1 MKIIVDAFWDD
12 EAKVWVAQARDEDLG
27 LVTEADTIEH
37 LQSKLAQ
44 IVPDLLEH
52 ERGPFEIDFAHHDQR
67 RRAEVAHEARILTD
81 LLRERG
87 DLGLTRADLRDARRE
102 QVTHQIDLG
111 PPCAHAGDSLAEWS
125 GVPEADG
132 GVCTPAGEQHAL

>member
-52 ERGPFEIDFAHHDQR
+52 ERGPFEIELVSRSLQV
-67 RRAEVAHEARILTD
+67 VAA
-81 LLRERG
+81 
-87 DLGLTRADLRDARRE
+87 
-102 QVTHQIDLG
+102 
-111 PPCAHAGDSLAEWS
+111 
-125 GVPEADG
+125 
-132 GVCTPAGEQHAL
+132 